1 MSSTHHNLHP
11 PKNQPPTP
19 HNNPQPTTHTGK
31 NCSYQ
36 GSNLG
41 PFAFRR
47 SSCKLL
53 TCEAN
58 VITATPYEL
67 EGGSRYWKSRWEGE
81 GKCDGGG
88 PSWFLWG
95 GEGGEGA
102 SRPWLESFGKRSKVC
117 TYLFLTGNTDP
128 PVQLHRHVNQG
139 PRVAIWSAHHG
150 EGEPQQLTQHLLSL
164 TDAQQP
170 QGPPPSQTQRQ
181 QPVYSPSNLLSTPPN
196 PVRRPT
202 NQPTQ
207 RSHSINTI
215 PLLPTTN

>member
-1 MSSTHHNLHP
+1 MNLRVAVAIGGQDGRGRASATVVAPPSS
-11 PKNQPPTP
+11 
-19 HNNPQPTTHTGK
+19 
-31 NCSYQ
+31 S
-36 GSNLG
+36 
-41 PFAFRR
+41 
-47 SSCKLL
+47 
-53 TCEAN
+53 
-58 VITATPYEL
+58 
-67 EGGSRYWKSRWEGE
+67 
-81 GKCDGGG
+81 
-88 PSWFLWG
+88 
-95 GEGGEGA
+95 GEGA

-181 QPVYSPSNLLSTPPN
+181 QPVYSSSNLLSTPPS

-215 PLLPTTN
+215 PSSQRRTEFSPNSQRQVHPIIPPSPPYSPL